1 MRDQK
6 KEARY
11 LVIGIGLGAVAGL
24 IFDNLAIGIAAGAAL
39 GLAASTVVRG
49 KGG

>member
-6 KEARY
+6 KEARF
-11 LVIGIGLGAVAGL
+11 LVIGIGLGAAAGL
-24 IFDNLAIGIAAGAAL
+24 IFDNLAIGIGAGVAL
-39 GLAASTVVRG
+39 GLAASVVARG